1 MEAAKRITETV
12 NEQKR
17 LEENR
22 ELKKDLAERITDLKV
37 RVDCFVVV
45 FDSLI
50 LTTFY

>member
-1 MEAAKRITETV
+1 MQELKDGLEAAKRITEKV

-37 RVDCFVVV
+37 KKNWK
-45 FDSLI
+45 L
-50 LTTFY
+50 Y